1 MALVHAPGLVLRLD
15 PDELRHYGARCSRDA
30 GRAVHAQHYFVC
42 IEADAKEGIWVPLF
56 NGPQVGSREIPGS
69 AKTGQAR
76 WLSGASHYVTEE
88 AWQASHKAVQRA
100 AAVAH
105 DNSSTKQPNR
115 VAPAGLPRRDDFPAV
130 IGPAVQGF

>member
-30 GRAVHAQHYFVC
+30 DQAVHAQHYFVC

-56 NGPQVGSREIPGS
+56 SGPRVGSHEIPGS
-69 AKTGQAR
+69 AKSGHPR
-76 WLSGASHYVTEE
+76 WLSSASHYLREE
-88 AWQASHKAVQRA
+88 AWLASHKAVQRA

-115 VAPAGLPRRDDFPAV
+115 VAAASVPPRGEFPQV
-130 IGPAVQGF
+130 IGQAP